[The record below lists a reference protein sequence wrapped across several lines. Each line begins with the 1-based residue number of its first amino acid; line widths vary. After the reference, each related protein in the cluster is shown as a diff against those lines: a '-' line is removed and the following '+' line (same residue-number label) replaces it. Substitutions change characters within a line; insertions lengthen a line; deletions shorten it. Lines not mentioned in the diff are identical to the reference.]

1 MKDRVSKHPG
11 RVLITPEDGSP
22 AFYATMTRADEPTQA
37 GDPINKTTLLTDN
50 VAAMFGWGAE
60 AVPNDVAGYVGQ
72 YAQHQWFRKA
82 IANFVIEK
90 ETAETTVVL
99 YDESSGSVSSTT
111 GRATISYYNRVEL
124 DFAQNIYFPNASV
137 GSADVRYSQYTG
149 AANLRGHY
157 FEKNGVFYY
166 AEANAQVRRDT
177 GGNGYRTMIAAKRLT
192 VLDKTDVAGES
203 YLHSSDP
210 DAYPHSGETGGY
222 TYTYLGRA
230 MEHVR
235 REPVRVLRS
244 SYLGTGTY
252 GASNPQQIRLPFKKI
267 LALIVLLDTGY
278 TPRIVWAGQPGT
290 SSNVVFTET
299 EGQLSWYGG
308 SAILQCNESGV
319 FYHYIAIGLDSDRE
333 EN

>member
-111 GRATISYYNRVEL
+111 GRATIPYYNRVEL
-124 DFAQNIYFPNASV
+124 DFAQNIYFPNESV
-137 GSADVRYSQYTG
+137 GSADVRYNNYTVVV
-149 AANLRGHY
+149 NLRGHY

-166 AEANAQVRRDT
+166 AEANAQVRRDN
-177 GGNGYRTMIAAKRLT
+177 GGNGYRTMIAAKKL
-192 VLDKTDVAGES
+192 VVVDKTSSGEAHLYS
-203 YLHSSDP
+203 TNA
-210 DAYPHSGETGGY
+210 DAYPHSGEMGGY
-222 TYTYLGRA
+222 TYTYLGRS

-235 REPVRVLRS
+235 REPVRVIRG
-244 SYLGTGTY
+244 SYLGNGTY
-252 GASNPQQIRLPFKKI
+252 GASAPQRIQLPFKKL
-267 LALIVLLDTGY
+267 LALFVTKGADY
-278 TPRIVWAGQPGT
+278 NSRIAWVGQPGA
-290 SSNVVFTET
+290 SSSVVFAEA
-299 EGQLSWYGG
+299 EGEAKWYGG
-308 SAILQCNESGV
+308 SAALQCNESGAE
-319 FYHYIAIGLDSDRE
+319 YHYVAIGLNTDRE